1 MKTGV
6 ENDIFWS
13 EIGSGFGGKG
23 STLPPLSPPQRL
35 LLGIHI
41 KIAIIEKIESAR
53 GTIVPR
59 TLPFFFSPASP
70 QHKEASVEERAPSKN
85 SQEYP
90 PGFRPHYFQS
100 SKKKFKDFSRA
111 CKEIQVLFSKK
122 FKDFSRLCESC
133 LKKLGAKMVELSKVH
148 H

>member
-41 KIAIIEKIESAR
+41 KIAIIEKIESA
-53 GTIVPR
+53 GDDCSSHA
-59 TLPFFFSPASP
+59 PFFFL
-70 QHKEASVEERAPSKN
+70 PSLPTTQRGLCGGESSLQEFPGVPPRLSTPLLSKFKKKN
-85 SQEYP
+85 SRTFQ
-90 PGFRPHYFQS
+90 GLAKKSKYFFQRN
-100 SKKKFKDFSRA
+100 SRTFQD
-111 CKEIQVLFSKK
+111 CVN
-122 FKDFSRLCESC
+122 
-133 LKKLGAKMVELSKVH
+133 VV
-148 H
+148 

>member
-90 PGFRPHYFQS
+90 PGFRPHYYQS
-100 SKKKFKDFSRA
+100 SKKKIQGLFKGLQRNPSTFF
-111 CKEIQVLFSKK
+111 KEIQGLFKT
-122 FKDFSRLCESC
+122 
-133 LKKLGAKMVELSKVH
+133 V
-148 H
+148 